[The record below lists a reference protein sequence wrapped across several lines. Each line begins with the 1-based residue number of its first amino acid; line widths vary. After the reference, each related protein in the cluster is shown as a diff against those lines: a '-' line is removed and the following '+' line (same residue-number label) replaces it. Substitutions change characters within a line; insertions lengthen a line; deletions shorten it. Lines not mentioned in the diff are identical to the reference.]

1 MPTQVQF
8 RRGTT
13 AQNNNFVGAVGEL
26 SIDIDRGVIRVHNGS
41 THGGTEMVSTIG
53 TVTNAI
59 NLVGG
64 AAGSLPYQSAN
75 NTTSFLPI
83 GSAGYVL
90 ATDGTN
96 ISWTSLSSLTSGSG
110 VNANNVFV
118 NTPLNSDNLYLVGST
133 ANGDYESLE
142 ADTGANAPYY
152 NVQSGLFVNSTLTV
166 SKNVLPSNN
175 NINLGSLTNPFH
187 SLYVTTGSIYIG
199 STVITGSANGG
210 ISINESLIVTND
222 TIGTLI
228 ANSATNIVGGLT
240 GQFLYQTAPGVTS
253 FVNTSNIYV
262 NSSVNAQTLYG
273 GTAGQIVY
281 QSAAN
286 TTAFAGPGTAG
297 QILVSAGT
305 SAPTYTSTGSIYVG
319 NATTANVLNPGNTST
334 QQVGFSAIA
343 GKILSSNTQTQT
355 VGFADIAGS
364 ILAANTTT
372 QAVGFAN
379 VSGSILANNTASQ
392 YVGFANESN
401 NIIGGTAGQLVYQS
415 GVGATAFAGPGTA
428 GQILVSAGTS
438 SPTYTNTITIQ
449 IGFADTAGKLLAA
462 NTATQAVGFANVAGK
477 LLAANTQTQAVGFAD
492 TTGRLLPAN
501 TSSQYVGYANE
512 SNNLLGGATGQF
524 AYQTSLNSTGFI
536 STSNIYVNNAVNAD
550 TVRGGTTGAVVYQ
563 SSAGVTSFLALSGT
577 TNSLVAAGTSGP
589 QYVTQVQAQNGGTAS
604 YTTST
609 GQNLVVTQGGIGVTG
624 ASYFDNNIGVGGS
637 MYVAGDLY
645 VEGTQFV
652 VNSTSI
658 SSGDKTLIL
667 STASTTAISASNS
680 GIQIGTTPYI
690 SFLYDGVANWASS
703 GGIQANTTTNATS
716 TSSGAIISAG
726 GVGVAKDI
734 YVGGNATVNGNETVN
749 GTLTHNGLVMTAGG
763 NVDQIYSSTRL
774 LTLTTNWQATGI
786 SGSALTTGSYIVQ
799 ILANDTVTGGGEVNT
814 YYTGVMSWYGGQ
826 TGENSYNEI
835 VLHRAGAAE
844 GAGNIFLRVYE
855 VNGGTLSLQI
865 AGTTNNIG
873 ASNYTFSFRRMI

>member
-1 MPTQVQF
+1 M
-8 RRGTT
+8 
-13 AQNNNFVGAVGEL
+13 
-26 SIDIDRGVIRVHNGS
+26 
-41 THGGTEMVSTIG
+41 
-53 TVTNAI
+53 
-59 NLVGG
+59 
-64 AAGSLPYQSAN
+64 
-75 NTTSFLPI
+75 
-83 GSAGYVL
+83 
-90 ATDGTN
+90 
-96 ISWTSLSSLTSGSG
+96 
-110 VNANNVFV
+110 
-118 NTPLNSDNLYLVGST
+118 
-133 ANGDYESLE
+133 
-142 ADTGANAPYY
+142 
-152 NVQSGLFVNSTLTV
+152 
-166 SKNVLPSNN
+166 
-175 NINLGSLTNPFH
+175 
-187 SLYVTTGSIYIG
+187 
-199 STVITGSANGG
+199 
-210 ISINESLIVTND
+210 
-222 TIGTLI
+222 
-228 ANSATNIVGGLT
+228 
-240 GQFLYQTAPGVTS
+240 
-253 FVNTSNIYV
+253 
-262 NSSVNAQTLYG
+262 
-273 GTAGQIVY
+273 
-281 QSAAN
+281 
-286 TTAFAGPGTAG
+286 
-297 QILVSAGT
+297 
-305 SAPTYTSTGSIYVG
+305 
-319 NATTANVLNPGNTST
+319 
-334 QQVGFSAIA
+334 
-343 GKILSSNTQTQT
+343 
-355 VGFADIAGS
+355 
-364 ILAANTTT
+364 AANTTT

-501 TSSQYVGYANE
+501 TGSQYVGYANE

-774 LTLTTNWQATGI
+774 LTLTTDWQATGI